1 MKNQY
6 VGDIGDYTK
15 LGLLRVI
22 ENAGFSIGV
31 NWYLTPPDA
40 GNDGKKDGYLSKT
53 CDTPD
58 IELFNALQGIRK
70 IRSVEA
76 IETSSLLTNA
86 RFFRDELNGVHRKFW
101 HEKALTHLYRQD
113 VVFLDPDNG
122 FEVGGVNPN
131 FSHGNKHVTY
141 DEAADYFCKNNASVI
156 VYQHWWIP
164 PEKSKNYD
172 SYINNLQRIK
182 EHLPEYEKAKARLFC
197 VKASQRDY
205 FFILQHSHYEKITEA
220 ITDMLSTGWSKHL
233 AFRKEI
239 DDNFLLDKGGT
250 T

>member
-22 ENAGFSIGV
+22 EKAGFSTGV
-31 NWYLTPPDA
+31 NWYLTPPDS
-40 GNDGKKDGYLSKT
+40 GNDGKKAGYLSKT

-58 IELFNALQGIRK
+58 IELFNALQGIRI

-76 IETSSLLTNA
+76 IEASNLLTNA
-86 RFFRDELNGVHRKFW
+86 RFYKEELSGVHRKSW
-101 HEKALTHLYRQD
+101 HEKALTHLFSQD

-131 FSHGNKHVTY
+131 FLDGNKYVTY
-141 DEAADYFCKNNASVI
+141 DEAADYFFKNNASVI

-164 PEKSKNYD
+164 PEKSNNYN
-172 SYINNLQRIK
+172 SYIKSLQRIK
-182 EHLPEYEKAKARLFC
+182 EHLPEQKRTMARLFC
-197 VKASQRDY
+197 IKASHRDY
-205 FFILQHSHYEKITEA
+205 FFLLQSSHYEKITQA
-220 ITDMLSTGWSKHL
+220 ISVMLDTGWSKHL

-239 DDNFLLDKGGT
+239 DDYVFNR
-250 T
+250 